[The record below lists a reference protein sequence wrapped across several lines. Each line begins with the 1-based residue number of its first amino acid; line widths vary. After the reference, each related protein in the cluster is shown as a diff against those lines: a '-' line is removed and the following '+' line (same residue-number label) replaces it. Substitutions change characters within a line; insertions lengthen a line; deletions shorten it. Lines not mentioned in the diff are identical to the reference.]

1 MRIAVITDPI
11 RSRITQF
18 DPHSRRRNELTRK
31 AVSKALL
38 DLGHSVHTIEV
49 GPNILYEIE
58 AVHPD
63 VMFNIANG
71 YNSKKQ
77 QANVA
82 AMLELTDIPFTG
94 SEARTHV
101 FALYKD
107 ITKILLQHRH
117 VPTPEFIVVHS
128 PEELD
133 SFPSEGRLPGPVI
146 VKPSA
151 EGSSVGI
158 HANSVAHRFEE
169 VRRLVFNLIETVG
182 PPIMIERFIP
192 GREFTVALVGYPEPT
207 VLPIKEILLDEEV
220 LYTYEVKTADKVLSV
235 CPAEIS
241 SELTQ
246 EIQDLALESFVAIG
260 CRDIARVDFRVSEDC
275 VPYVLEINTLPGLTP
290 GYSEVPRI
298 AERAGIGYT
307 ELIRLILEGALK
319 RFKKHA
325 AKHFHSA
332 TQA

>member
-11 RSRITQF
+11 QSRIAQA
-18 DPHSRRRNELTRK
+18 DPHSRQRNELTRK

-38 DLGHSVHTIEV
+38 ELGHNVHMIEV
-49 GPNILYEIE
+49 GPNILHEIE

-63 VMFNIANG
+63 AMFNIASG

-82 AMLELTDIPFTG
+82 AILELTDIPFTG
-94 SEARTHV
+94 SEAKTHV
-101 FALYKD
+101 LALYKD
-107 ITKILLQHRH
+107 ITKIILQHRH
-117 VPTPEFIVVHS
+117 VPTPKFIVVHS
-128 PEELD
+128 AEELD
-133 SFPSEGRLPGPVI
+133 SFPSNGKLPSPVI

-151 EGSSVGI
+151 EGSGVGI
-158 HANSVAHRFEE
+158 HANSIAHYFEE
-169 VRRLVFNLIETVG
+169 VRRLVLNLMETVG
-182 PPIMIERFIP
+182 PPIMVEQFIP
-192 GREFTVALVGYPEPT
+192 GREFTVALVGYPKPT
-207 VLPIKEILLDEEV
+207 VLPIQEILLDEEA
-220 LYTYEVKTADKVLSV
+220 LYTYEVKTDDKVLSV

-241 SELTQ
+241 PELTR
-246 EIQDLALESFVAIG
+246 EIQDLALESFAAIG
-260 CRDIARVDFRVSEDC
+260 CRDIARIDFRVSEDS